1 MINNDFTKI
10 IRMDVLMDSHFQY
23 GMSMEGSLFIMERD
37 IAICKLDTD
46 NMTLLFPHYS
56 SGIVEYAKQTICLDW
71 NSPYYGNKRAYF
83 ICPDCGKRVLSLY
96 SSENYYSCRKCDNA
110 YNKKN
115 KPKHEEVLLFTGLTP
130 FRRQHASD

>member
-56 SGIVEYAKQTICLDW
+56 SGIVEYSKQTICLDW
-71 NSPYYGNKRAYF
+71 NSPY
-83 ICPDCGKRVLSLY
+83 
-96 SSENYYSCRKCDNA
+96 
-110 YNKKN
+110 
-115 KPKHEEVLLFTGLTP
+115 
-130 FRRQHASD
+130 